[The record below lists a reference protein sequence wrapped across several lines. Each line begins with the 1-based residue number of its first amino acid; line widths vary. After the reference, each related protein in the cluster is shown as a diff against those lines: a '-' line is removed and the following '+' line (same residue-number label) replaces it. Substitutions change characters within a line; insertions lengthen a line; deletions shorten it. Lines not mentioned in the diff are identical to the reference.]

1 MTTNSQADQKSTED
15 LSLTLAAEYAVE
27 YAKQQ
32 GMDESEVSLHRGTGV
47 SVTARQQELESVE
60 KHNDAQLVVSV
71 YKDQKT
77 GSASSADLSRTG
89 IRSSVDAAISIARFT
104 GADEC
109 LGLADAERMASDK
122 KDLGLHCGWQKSVAE
137 LVELAKECEQ
147 AALQTSDLISN
158 SEGASVNSYAGS
170 AVYANSHGFVSD
182 VAGSQHSVS
191 CSVIGEQ
198 AGAMQR
204 DYWYDSNRDPAK
216 LASVESIGRRAAER
230 TVARLGARQIA
241 SCQASVIYDASI
253 AKTLVGHLMGAIK
266 GGAIYKK
273 ASFMLDKVESEILP
287 EFVTISEHP
296 HLPGGASS
304 AWHDS
309 EGVATPKYRPI
320 VEDGILRSYVLAS
333 YTARKLGLESTANSG
348 GVRNLEVSSTG
359 QSFEQLLSEVGSGL
373 LVTELVG
380 SGINMVTGDY
390 SRGAAG
396 FWVENGEIQ
405 HPVEEITIA
414 GNLNEMFRNIVAIGS
429 DYDERGNTKCGSIV
443 VENMTIAGS

>member
-158 SEGASVNSYAGS
+158 SEGASVNTYAGS

-182 VAGSQHSVS
+182 VAGSQHSVLS
-191 CSVIGEQ
+191 AS
-198 AGAMQR
+198 
-204 DYWYDSNRDPAK
+204 K
-216 LASVESIGRRAAER
+216 LAQCSETIGTTAIVIQQSLLVLNPLAAVPPSEPLL
-230 TVARLGARQIA
+230 VWGPARLPHVRPPLFTMPA
-241 SCQASVIYDASI
+241 S
-253 AKTLVGHLMGAIK
+253 L
-266 GGAIYKK
+266 
-273 ASFMLDKVESEILP
+273 
-287 EFVTISEHP
+287 
-296 HLPGGASS
+296 
-304 AWHDS
+304 
-309 EGVATPKYRPI
+309 
-320 VEDGILRSYVLAS
+320 
-333 YTARKLGLESTANSG
+333 KL
-348 GVRNLEVSSTG
+348 
-359 QSFEQLLSEVGSGL
+359 
-373 LVTELVG
+373 
-380 SGINMVTGDY
+380 
-390 SRGAAG
+390 
-396 FWVENGEIQ
+396 W
-405 HPVEEITIA
+405 
-414 GNLNEMFRNIVAIGS
+414 
-429 DYDERGNTKCGSIV
+429 
-443 VENMTIAGS
+443 